1 MSRLAKKPVAVPSGV
16 TLVATPPHIEV
27 KGPKGALSLNVLPH
41 IKIAVGTDKVDVAM
55 SDDSAQARANS
66 GTMWSLIRNAV
77 EGVTAGFSKTL
88 EIEGVGYRAAMEGS
102 TLVLSLGYVEPV
114 RFPVPQGIAISAQKN
129 TITITGINK
138 ELVGRVASQIRG
150 LKKPE
155 PYKGKGIRYQGEVVK
170 RKVGKKA
177 VAAG

>member
-16 TLVATPPHIEV
+16 TLVATPTHIEV

-155 PYKGKGIRYQGEVVK
+155 PYKGKGIR
-170 RKVGKKA
+170 
-177 VAAG
+177 